1 MFFLDKLKK
10 INFLYFLIP
19 RSSGGS
25 AEGCVGKPGRR
36 TSNPSEKCG
45 GGLGRGALGG
55 VLVAKIASPDYR
67 TVGKSSMDVAS

>member
-1 MFFLDKLKK
+1 MVFLDKLKK

-36 TSNPSEKCG
+36 NPSEKCG
-45 GGLGRGALGG
+45 GVLGRGALGG
-55 VLVAKIASPDYR
+55 VRVAKIASPDYR
-67 TVGKSSMDVAS
+67 TVGKSSMEVAS